1 MVGGGIFAVLGLAA
15 DLGKGGTPVA
25 FLLAGIV
32 ALVTSYSY
40 ARLSVAFPSAGGT
53 TRFLDEAFGGGLLS
67 GGLNVLLWE
76 SYIVMI
82 ALYAYA
88 FGSYGASYLPTAW
101 SAAGKHALIIAVI
114 LLFTG
119 INALGAN
126 IVGEA
131 EEWIVAFKLAI
142 LALFVLA
149 GLTAIDPS
157 RLAPSTWASS
167 LGLVTGGMI
176 IFVAYEGFELIANTA
191 KDTRDPERTLPR
203 AYGISVVLVMILYI
217 AVSAVAVGTLSSSE
231 IAAAQ
236 DYALAAAAR
245 PVLGAVGFLLITVAA
260 LLSTAAAINA
270 TLYGTARV
278 SYTLAKEGELP
289 EDLERRVWD
298 RPVEGLFITSALAL
312 LAASFLDLSSISVAG
327 SAGFLFIFLAVN
339 VECYRLSDRA
349 RSSRGIALLGCV
361 LCAAALGILLVEIGL
376 SSPGRLVVPAL
387 LLVAAFGIEGAYRGV
402 REKRKAER
410 EASK

>member
-15 DLGKGGTPVA
+15 GLGRGGTPVA
-25 FLLAGIV
+25 FFLAGIV

-53 TRFLDEAFGGGLLS
+53 TRFLDEAFGRGLLA

-88 FGSYGASYLPTAW
+88 FGSYGASYLPAGW
-101 SAAGKHALIIAVI
+101 SAVGKHVLIVAVI
-114 LLFTG
+114 LFFTG
-119 INALGAN
+119 MNALGAN

-142 LALFVLA
+142 LVIFVLA
-149 GLTAIDPS
+149 GIAAVDPAG
-157 RLAPSTWASS
+157 LAPSTWAPP

-203 AYGISVVLVMILYI
+203 AYGVSVVLVMVLYI
-217 AVSAVAVGTLSSSE
+217 AVSAVAVGTLSPAE

-245 PVLGAVGFLLITVAA
+245 PVLGAAGFLLITVAA
-260 LLSTAAAINA
+260 LLSTASAINA

-278 SYTLAKEGELP
+278 SYSIAKEGELP

-298 RPVEGLFITSALAL
+298 RPFEGLLITAAIAL
-312 LAASFLDLSSISVAG
+312 LAANLMDLSSISVAG

-339 VECYRLSDRA
+339 AACYRLADRA
-349 RSSRGIALLGCV
+349 HSSRGIALLGCI
-361 LCAAALGILLVEIGL
+361 LCAAALLILLAEIGL
-376 SSPGRLVVPAL
+376 SAPERLVVPAL
-387 LLVAAFGIEGAYRGV
+387 LFVSAFGIERAYR
-402 REKRKAER
+402 RER
-410 EASK
+410 ERRSVERGG

>member
-15 DLGKGGTPVA
+15 GLGRGGTPVA
-25 FLLAGIV
+25 FFLAGIV

-40 ARLSVAFPSAGGT
+40 ARLSVAFPDEGGT
-53 TRFLDEAFGGGLLS
+53 TRFLDEAFGRGLVP
-67 GGLNVLLWE
+67 GGLNVLFWE

-88 FGSYGASYLPTAW
+88 FGSYGASYLPAGW
-101 SAAGKHALIIAVI
+101 GEAGKHVLIVAVI
-114 LLFTG
+114 LFFTG
-119 INALGAN
+119 MNALGAN

-131 EEWIVAFKLAI
+131 EEGIVAFKLAI
-142 LALFVLA
+142 LILFIGA
-149 GLTAIDPS
+149 GITAVDPAG
-157 RLAPSTWASS
+157 LAPSAWAPPP
-167 LGLVTGGMI
+167 GLVAGGMI

-203 AYGISVVLVMILYI
+203 AYGVSVVLVMVLYI
-217 AVSAVAVGTLSSSE
+217 AVSAVAVGTLSPAE

-245 PVLGAVGFLLITVAA
+245 PVLGAAGFLLITVAA
-260 LLSTAAAINA
+260 LLSTASAINA

-278 SYTLAKEGELP
+278 SYSIAKEGELP

-298 RPVEGLFITSALAL
+298 RPFEGLLITAAVAL
-312 LAASFLDLSSISVAG
+312 LAANLLDLSSISVAG

-339 VECYRLSDRA
+339 AACYRLADRA
-349 RSSRGIALLGCV
+349 HSSRGVALLGCA
-361 LCAAALGILLVEIGL
+361 LCAAALVILLAEIGL
-376 SSPGRLVVPAL
+376 SAPERLIVPAIL
-387 LLVAAFGIEGAYRGV
+387 FVSAFGIEGAYRRA
-402 REKRKAER
+402 RERRKAER
-410 EASK
+410 GG